1 MSCVGAE
8 KLKKVKKSSSAA
20 SQKGKLLDETKKIL
34 MKEGAMGLKI
44 AQEALSERRIGNEA
58 LKEAIGYTCA
68 SMNKPAD
75 YFRPALL
82 SLCSKAVGGMSE
94 VTFPIAASLVLFGRA
109 IGIHDDIIDQS
120 KRKNRRLTVPGK
132 LGEDMAII
140 LSDVL
145 LFKGFTMMRKA
156 LEMGVPAEK
165 LAHVLSTVER
175 IWFEQSEGEALEIQS
190 RSKTDISPEKC
201 LAKIEMR
208 ASELEACTR
217 IGAILG
223 GGSRSEIESLG
234 KYGRRLGFAS
244 ILRNELIDMLELKTL
259 RHRIRNESLPLPIVY
274 ALHNPQFRAELTRLI
289 SERRSTKNVATIS
302 RVVDQAGGIE
312 QVANLMG
319 RIVEEA
325 HSYLDI
331 LKNKEASS
339 SLRLLLT
346 TLPVQPEEWKPILY
360 EKS

>member
-1 MSCVGAE
+1 M
-8 KLKKVKKSSSAA
+8 KKVTKGSSAT
-20 SQKGKLLDETKKIL
+20 SQRGKLLEETKKVL
-34 MKEGAMGLKI
+34 MKEGAAGLKV
-44 AQEALSERRIGNEA
+44 AQNALSERRAGNET
-58 LKEAIGYTCA
+58 LKEAISYTCA
-68 SMNKPAD
+68 SMNKLAD

-82 SLCSKAVGGMSE
+82 SLCSKAVGGTSE
-94 VTFPIAASLVLFGRA
+94 TTVPVAASLVLFGRA

-145 LFKGFTMMRKA
+145 LFKGFTLIRKA
-156 LEMGVPAEK
+156 LDTGVAAEK
-165 LAHVLSTVER
+165 LSDVLSTIER

-190 RSKTDISPEKC
+190 RSKTDTSPEKC

-223 GGSRSEIESLG
+223 GGSKSEVESLG
-234 KYGRRLGFAS
+234 KYGRLLGSAS
-244 ILRNELIDMLELKTL
+244 ILRNELIDMLEPDTL
-259 RHRIRNESLPLPIVY
+259 QHRIRNESLPLPVLY
-274 ALHNPQFRAELTRLI
+274 ALQDPRFRTELACLI
-289 SERRSTKNVATIS
+289 SERTSTKNLAAIS
-302 RVVDQAGGIE
+302 RIVDQAGGIE
-312 QVANLMG
+312 HVANLIE

-325 HSYLDI
+325 YLHI
-331 LKNKEASS
+331 NRLKDKEASS

-346 TLPVQPEEWKPILY
+346 TLPIQPEEWKPILY